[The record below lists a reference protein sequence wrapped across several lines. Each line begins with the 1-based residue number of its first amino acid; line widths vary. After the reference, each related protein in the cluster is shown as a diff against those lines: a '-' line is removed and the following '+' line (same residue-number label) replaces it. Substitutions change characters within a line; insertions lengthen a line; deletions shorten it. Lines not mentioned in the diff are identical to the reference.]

1 MKEHKT
7 PKKVFIEGSVP
18 PQKIADSIQN
28 HQKKTG
34 IGAHSIF
41 LGQVR
46 ADNIDNKTVEAIEY
60 SAYTEMAEK
69 VVHEIREAAFEQF
82 DLNCM
87 HIYHSMGIVKA
98 GEISLMV
105 FTSSPHRQDCTDATK
120 FIVEEIKAKAPI
132 YGKEN
137 LSDTEYTWKENK

>member
-1 MKEHKT
+1 MSKQKT
-7 PKKVFIEGSVP
+7 PKKIFIEGPVP
-18 PQKIADSIQN
+18 PQKIADSIKN
-28 HQKKTG
+28 HQSKTD
-34 IGAHSIF
+34 IGAHSLF

-46 ADNIDNKTVEAIEY
+46 ADALDGKTVTAIEY
-60 SAYTEMAEK
+60 SAYTAMAEQII
-69 VVHEIREAAFEQF
+69 HEIREAAFEQF